1 MRGIHRLEF
10 PLKLSC
16 PLVFFRC
23 DVILLVTY
31 CLAGESPGS
40 VSPSTIES
48 TGKKWCQDRNF
59 RLVVSSSV
67 DQPSAWF
74 KMPLRQIVQIVAL
87 GYLCRLVYGSLDR

>member
-23 DVILLVTY
+23 DVSLLVTY

-48 TGKKWCQDRNF
+48 TGKKMVPRSEFPFGC
-59 RLVVSSSV
+59 
-67 DQPSAWF
+67 
-74 KMPLRQIVQIVAL
+74 III
-87 GYLCRLVYGSLDR
+87 G